1 MSLILLFT
9 ENYGAITKR
18 TLDKIENLMSQPI
31 LPLSEKHFDQPI
43 LSCKYGRS
51 ISRFKE
57 FSSVLRAKQS
67 YKQYEND
74 RIERASRSTKRV
86 VVLSEKA
93 KNERT
98 KERKREYDETS

>member
-1 MSLILLFT
+1 MILLFT

-51 ISRFKE
+51 ISRFKK